1 MRLITRDQLEDM
13 ALGATVL
20 GTGGG
25 GDPYVGKLMAAVA
38 IERYGPVTMIEPDE
52 LADDAL
58 VIPVGMMGAPTVMVE
73 KLPEGSEA
81 VEVVE
86 KLGTYLGKP
95 ASAVMSTEAGGIN
108 STIAFV
114 VAAALRIPI
123 VDADMMGRAFPE
135 LQMCTPTLFG
145 TPATPLAIADDK
157 GNSTVLNAIS
167 NPWAERLARSLTIQM
182 GCWALLAVYPLTGR
196 QVKNECVLGTMSLLE
211 HVGATLRGA
220 RGGVADPVEAVREV
234 TNGFEIWRGKI
245 VDVAR
250 RTESGFAR
258 GTVRVSGVD
267 DYAGRT
273 LEIGFQNEFLI
284 ARDGE
289 QVLTTTPDLITI
301 LDAETGEPITTE
313 TLRYGFRV
321 VVLAIPCQSAWRTPD
336 GLRLVGP
343 SYFGYDVPYIPVEE
357 RVASLT

>member
-1 MRLITRDQLEDM
+1 LRLITRDQLEDM

-25 GDPYVGKLMAAVA
+25 GDPYVGKLMAATA

-73 KLPEGSEA
+73 KLPEGHEA
-81 VEVVE
+81 AEVVDQ
-86 KLGTYLGKP
+86 LSAYLGKP
-95 ASAVMSTEAGGIN
+95 ATAVMSTEAGGIN

-114 VAAALRIPI
+114 VAAARGIPI

-135 LQMCTPTLFG
+135 LQMCSPTLYG
-145 TPATPLAIADDK
+145 TPATPLALADDK
-157 GNSTVLNAIS
+157 GNSSVLKAVS
-167 NPWAERLARSLTIQM
+167 NRWAERIARSLTIQM
-182 GCWALLAVYPLTGR
+182 GCWSLLAVYPLSGR
-196 QVKNECVLGTMSLLE
+196 QVKEQCILGTMTLLE
-211 HVGATLRGA
+211 RVGATLRGA
-220 RGGVADPVEAVREV
+220 RGGIADPIEAVCGV
-234 TNGFEIWRGKI
+234 TGGFPLWRGKI
-245 VDVAR
+245 IDVAR

-258 GTVRVSGVD
+258 GEVAIAGID
-267 DYAGRT
+267 EFGGRT
-273 LEIGFQNEFLI
+273 LKIGFQNEFLI
-284 ARDGE
+284 ARDGDR
-289 QVLTTTPDLITI
+289 VLATTPDLITI

-321 VVLAIPCQSAWRTPD
+321 VVIGIPSEPAWRTEM
-336 GLRLVGP
+336 GLKLVGP

-357 RVASLT
+357 RAGRS